1 MKAKKYLLPEAEAL
15 RQFVESAGSVPAVAK
30 MLGVPNASIYRW
42 ISGHYPPNSTSREQ
56 IRDFLEDQGAT
67 VGDRVA
73 FNPAYQCEAEAAV
86 AAPTSGG
93 MDPDGELEN
102 IDEEFIDDSVGLELV
117 ALRREVVAL
126 CSALEYAAGNS
137 RTPSALAAYFAAL
150 ASESRQRLKFE
161 A

>member
-1 MKAKKYLLPEAEAL
+1 
-15 RQFVESAGSVPAVAK
+15 
-30 MLGVPNASIYRW
+30 
-42 ISGHYPPNSTSREQ
+42 
-56 IRDFLEDQGAT
+56 
-67 VGDRVA
+67 RVA

-86 AAPTSGG
+86 AAP
-93 MDPDGELEN
+93 DLPLDN
-102 IDEEFIDDSVGLELV
+102 IDDEFIDESVELELV

-126 CSALEYAAGNS
+126 CSALEYAAENS